1 MDLNKNV
8 VHLIGSNGLIGS
20 NLNINFSP
28 INFIK
33 WSHSLKGGNYFNL
46 YEKES
51 WRNLLNSK
59 PKTVLF
65 LSWPGLPNYDSDFHL
80 TKNLP
85 FAISLINELIENG
98 AEKIVCTGTCYEY
111 GLSSGELKEDIDTN
125 PTTMYGLSKD
135 CLRRYL
141 EIKAKMHDINFTWLR
156 IFYLYSKYQKSSSLY
171 PSILRAIEK
180 KQKLFK
186 IGSGKEIRDFISLE
200 EVCFYI
206 NQILTS
212 KDFCGIYNIGSGKPK
227 TVYDFVEEQFK
238 NNNYSIEIEKNISLK
253 REHEPLEYWASMDKL
268 KKK

>member
-1 MDLNKNV
+1 MLEYNSLEIVFFQNLINEIKKSFRDKNLCTAYKIKKMDLNKNV

-59 PKTVLF
+59 PKIVLF

-98 AEKIVCTGTCYEY
+98 AEKIVC
-111 GLSSGELKEDIDTN
+111 
-125 PTTMYGLSKD
+125 
-135 CLRRYL
+135 
-141 EIKAKMHDINFTWLR
+141 NFILR
-156 IFYLYSKYQKSSSLY
+156 IW
-171 PSILRAIEK
+171 
-180 KQKLFK
+180 
-186 IGSGKEIRDFISLE
+186 
-200 EVCFYI
+200 
-206 NQILTS
+206 
-212 KDFCGIYNIGSGKPK
+212 
-227 TVYDFVEEQFK
+227 FV
-238 NNNYSIEIEKNISLK
+238 I
-253 REHEPLEYWASMDKL
+253 W
-268 KKK
+268 